1 MTDLL
6 LGSPLL
12 TIFLVVALGAIVGVI
27 PFGPLRLGAAG
38 ALFVGLAIG
47 NTVPDMADKMG
58 MIQNLGLA
66 LFVYTVGLSAGQ
78 TFFSDLVRQ
87 SKLMIASI
95 GVLIVGAFVTI
106 FGGIALGFKPDF
118 SVGIFAGSTTNTPAL
133 AAASAATGNEAP
145 AVGYSLAYPMG
156 VIFGIIFVALIV
168 GRPWKGI
175 NDTESLAGK
184 HLAAV
189 TANVEKRCEIRRVP
203 GWQEERIR
211 MSYLRRGDDQRVVSP
226 GEVLLPGDRVVIVG
240 LEEDVTA
247 AVDAVGT
254 EVDEHLADDR
264 SIVGFRSFVVSR
276 KELAGRSIAS
286 LNLPAHFGAMI
297 TRVNRGDLELLA
309 ADDLRLEL
317 GDRIAVVYPRPE
329 EEAIVNYFGN
339 SQRKISEVDAIGL
352 GLGLVAG
359 LLLGMIQIS
368 LPGGSSFSL
377 GAAAGPLLVGMILGY
392 LQRTGPLVWQLPL
405 SANLTIRQLGLLL
418 FLAAVGIA
426 SGPAFTNTAFTA
438 QGGKGIALGA
448 VVAIVVVVLT
458 ALAGKLLGLSAPR
471 TAGAMAGI
479 LGQPAILAFASS
491 KVNDERIE
499 SGYAALFALGMIVK
513 IVLVSLILMF

>member
-1 MTDLL
+1 MTALL
-6 LGSPLL
+6 LESPLL
-12 TIFLVVALGAIVGVI
+12 TVFVVVALGAVVGII

-47 NTVPDMADKMG
+47 NAVPDVASSMG

-78 TFFSDLVRQ
+78 TFFADLIRQ

-95 GVLIVGAFVTI
+95 GVLILGAVTTIVGGMI
-106 FGGIALGFKPDF
+106 LGFTSDF
-118 SVGIFAGSTTNTPAL
+118 SVGIFAGATTNTPAL
-133 AAASAATGNEAP
+133 AAASAATGNEIP

-156 VIFGIIFVALIV
+156 VIFGIIFVSLVV
-168 GRPWKGI
+168 GRQWPGKS
-175 NDTESLAGK
+175 DTQSLAGK
-184 HLAAV
+184 HLSAV
-189 TANVEKRCEIRRVP
+189 TANVDKKLEIRRIP

-226 GEVLLPGDRVVIVG
+226 GEVLLPGDRVVVVG
-240 LEEDVTA
+240 LPDDVEL
-247 AVDAVGT
+247 AVSAIGT

-286 LNLPAHFGAMI
+286 LSLPAQFGAMI
-297 TRVNRGDLELLA
+297 TRVHRGDLELLA

-317 GDRIAVVYPRPE
+317 GDRIAVVYPRSE
-329 EEAIVNYFGN
+329 ESAIESYFGN

-352 GLGLVAG
+352 GLGLALG
-359 LLLGMIQIS
+359 LLVGMVEIS
-368 LPGGSSFSL
+368 LPGGTSFSL
-377 GAAAGPLLVGMILGY
+377 GAAAGPLLVGMVLGN

-426 SGPAFTNTAFTA
+426 SGPAFAKTAFTS
-438 QGGKGIALGA
+438 QGLKAGLLGA
-448 VVAIVVVVLT
+448 VIAIVVVGLT
-458 ALAGKLLGLSAPR
+458 GLVGRMLDLSAPR
-471 TAGAMAGI
+471 TSGAMAGI
-479 LGQPAILAFASS
+479 LGQPAILAFAVS

-513 IVLVSLILMF
+513 ILLVSLILLF

>member
-317 GDRIAVVYPRPE
+317 GDRIAIVYPRPE

-368 LPGGSSFSL
+368 TRRFIIQPWRCGRPATCWHDPWLPATHRPTRVATPVISEPHHPPTRLAPILSRCRYRLRSRLHQHRIYSSRRQ
-377 GAAAGPLLVGMILGY
+377 GHRAGCSCRDRRRRPHRPCRKTTWPLRSTHRWSNGRYPRPASNFGFCILE
-392 LQRTGPLVWQLPL
+392 
-405 SANLTIRQLGLLL
+405 
-418 FLAAVGIA
+418 
-426 SGPAFTNTAFTA
+426 
-438 QGGKGIALGA
+438 
-448 VVAIVVVVLT
+448 
-458 ALAGKLLGLSAPR
+458 
-471 TAGAMAGI
+471 
-479 LGQPAILAFASS
+479 S
-491 KVNDERIE
+491 KR
-499 SGYAALFALGMIVK
+499 
-513 IVLVSLILMF
+513 

>member
-1 MTDLL
+1 MTV
-6 LGSPLL
+6 
-12 TIFLVVALGAIVGVI
+12 FFVVALGAIVGLI

-47 NTVPDMADKMG
+47 NAVPEVADSMG
-58 MIQNLGLA
+58 MIKSLGLA

-78 TFFSDLVRQ
+78 TFFADLVRQ

-95 GVLIVGAFVTI
+95 GVLIMGALTAI
-106 FGGIALGFKPDF
+106 IGGMLLGFDHDF

-133 AAASAATGNEAP
+133 AAATSAVGNQVP

-156 VIFGIIFVALIV
+156 VIFGIIFVSLVVARNWP
-168 GRPWKGI
+168 GK

-184 HLAAV
+184 QLSAV
-189 TANVEKRCEIRRVP
+189 TANVERKIELRQVP
-203 GWQEERIR
+203 GWHEERIR

-226 GEVLLPGDRVVIVG
+226 GEVLLPGDRVVVVG
-240 LEEDVTA
+240 LPDDVNV
-247 AVDAVGT
+247 AVDSVGS

-264 SIVGFRSFVVSR
+264 SIVGFRSFVVSS
-276 KELAGRSIAS
+276 KNLAGRSIAS
-286 LNLPAHFGAMI
+286 LNLPANFGAMI

-317 GDRIAVVYPRPE
+317 GDRIAVVYPRD
-329 EEAIVNYFGN
+329 EEAAIEDYFGN
-339 SQRKISEVDAIGL
+339 SQRKISEVDAVGMGIGL
-352 GLGLVAG
+352 VVG
-359 LLLGMIQIS
+359 LLVGLIEIS
-368 LPGGSSFSL
+368 LPGGTTFSL
-377 GAAAGPLLVGMILGY
+377 GAAAGPLLVGMVLGN
-392 LQRTGPLVWQLPL
+392 LHRTGPLVWQLPL

-426 SGPAFTNTAFTA
+426 SGPAFVDTAFTA
-438 QGGKGIALGA
+438 KGVQGGLLGA
-448 VVAIVVVVLT
+448 LIAIIVVGL
-458 ALAGKLLGLSAPR
+458 AGLAGKLLGLSAQR

-491 KVNDERIE
+491 KVTDERIE
-499 SGYAALFALGMIVK
+499 SGYAALFALGMIAK
-513 IVLVSLILMF
+513 ILLVSLILMF